1 MEENLENQKKKK
13 ELMMW
18 NQPEVCKISR
28 SDSSDSKQQPL
39 QDGKN
44 SELLRQWEKDF
55 HQQHE
60 LCESIWNKQT
70 KK

>member
-1 MEENLENQKKKK
+1 
-13 ELMMW
+13 MMW

-70 KK
+70 NQK

>member
-1 MEENLENQKKKK
+1 
-13 ELMMW
+13 MMW

-39 QDGKN
+39 QDGTN

>member
-1 MEENLENQKKKK
+1 
-13 ELMMW
+13 MMW

-44 SELLRQWEKDF
+44 SE
-55 HQQHE
+55 
-60 LCESIWNKQT
+60 
-70 KK
+70 